1 LIAEPRKLSR
11 MTPAGRAVQHAGMS
25 VVVCRDDVAT
35 TRLAAERLVE
45 SMNAALA
52 ERGRAVVGLATGSTP
67 ERIYSQLVDWYRAHR
82 LSFRNVLAYNLDE
95 YYPISP
101 FDPRSYRSYM
111 HRNLFS
117 HVDIAPNR
125 AHVFDGTV
133 PEEFAMAHA
142 AEFEGWIAAD
152 GGLDVQLLG
161 IGRNGHIA
169 FNEPSDLTLSEAL
182 RLPARVVEL
191 HPATREVAARDF
203 GGLDRVIPRA
213 LTLGTAAIL
222 AARAIVIV
230 ATGAHKADAVRRAL
244 EGPMT
249 ARLPASLLQSVAAK
263 VTWLLDEPA
272 ASALGC

>member
-1 LIAEPRKLSR
+1 
-11 MTPAGRAVQHAGMS
+11 MTPAGRAFQRAGMS
-25 VVVCRDDVAT
+25 VLVCPDDVST
-35 TRLAAERLVE
+35 SQLAAERLIE
-45 SMNAALA
+45 LIKAAEA
-52 ERGRAVVGLATGSTP
+52 KRGRVVIGLATGSTP
-67 ERIYSQLVDWYRAHR
+67 ERIYAQFVEWHRAHR
-82 LSFRNVLAYNLDE
+82 LSFRNVTTYNLDE

-117 HVDIAPNR
+117 QVDIAPDR

-133 PEEFAMAHA
+133 PEEFAHAHA
-142 AEFEGWIAAD
+142 AEFERWIAAD

-169 FNEPSDLTLSEAL
+169 FNEPIDLTVAEAL
-182 RLPARVVEL
+182 RLPARLVEL
-191 HPATREVAARDF
+191 HHVTREVAARDC

-222 AARAIVIV
+222 AARSIVIV
-230 ATGAHKADAVRRAL
+230 ATGAHKADVVARAL

-249 ARLPASLLQSVAAK
+249 AQLPASLLQSVAAN

-272 ASALGC
+272 AALLSR

>member
-1 LIAEPRKLSR
+1 
-11 MTPAGRAVQHAGMS
+11 MTPAGRAFQRAGMS
-25 VVVCRDDVAT
+25 VLVCPDDVSIS
-35 TRLAAERLVE
+35 RLAAERFVE
-45 SMNAALA
+45 LMTAAEA
-52 ERGRAVVGLATGSTP
+52 KRGRAVIGLATGSTP
-67 ERIYSQLVDWYRAHR
+67 ERIYAQFVEWHRTHR
-82 LSFRNVLAYNLDE
+82 LSFRNVTSYNLDE

-117 HVDIAPNR
+117 HVDIAPDR

-133 PEEFAMAHA
+133 PEEFAPAHA
-142 AEFEGWIAAD
+142 ADFERWIAAD
-152 GGLDVQLLG
+152 GGLDVQLLV

-169 FNEPSDLTLSEAL
+169 FNEPSDLPLAEAL

-191 HPATREVAARDF
+191 HDVTRATAARDF

-222 AARAIVIV
+222 AARSIVIV
-230 ATGAHKADAVRRAL
+230 ATGLHKAEVVAQAL

-249 ARLPASLLQSVAAK
+249 AQLPASLLQSVAAN

-272 ASALGC
+272 VSGLG

>member
-1 LIAEPRKLSR
+1 MKS
-11 MTPAGRAVQHAGMS
+11 AGRAFQTAGMS
-25 VVVCRDDVAT
+25 VLVCPDEVST

-45 SMNAALA
+45 LMKAALA
-52 ERGRAVVGLATGSTP
+52 KRGRAVVGLATGSTP
-67 ERIYSQLVDWYRAHR
+67 ERIYAQLVEWHRADR
-82 LSFRNVLAYNLDE
+82 LSFQNVSTYNLDE

-117 HVDIAPNR
+117 HVDLAPDR

-133 PEEFAMAHA
+133 PEGFALAHA
-142 AEFEGWIAAD
+142 AEFERWIAAD

-169 FNEPSDLTLSEAL
+169 FNEPCDLTLAEAL

-191 HPATREVAARDF
+191 HPVTRESAAREF
-203 GGLDRVIPRA
+203 GGPDRVIPRA

-222 AARAIVIV
+222 AARSIVIV
-230 ATGAHKADAVRRAL
+230 ATGAHKADPVARAL
-244 EGPMT
+244 QGPMT
-249 ARLPASLLQSVAAK
+249 AQLPASLLQFVAAN
-263 VTWLLDEPA
+263 VAWLLDEAA
-272 ASALGC
+272 ASGLG